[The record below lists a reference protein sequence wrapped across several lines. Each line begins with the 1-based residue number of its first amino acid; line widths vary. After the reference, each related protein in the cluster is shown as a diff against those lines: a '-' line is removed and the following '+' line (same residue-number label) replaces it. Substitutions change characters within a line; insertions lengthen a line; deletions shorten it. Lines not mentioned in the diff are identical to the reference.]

1 MQTVMPPLSHSSES
15 SSPAR
20 ALTWEW
26 LVYLAL
32 IGAALALRL
41 GGLGDA
47 PMSITEIPQALA
59 AWRAVTPQAP
69 GDALL
74 TSSPLLLLVQ
84 GASFTSLGGSEFA
97 ARLVIAVLGSVLV
110 AAPLLFRRQ
119 LGVSV
124 AFLFSLLLAFSP
136 VMLVSARFSSPVV
149 FSAALAVVLLWAAE
163 RYLHTRSGAH
173 GVAAVVAVAALV
185 LLSEPGGPVLAVV
198 LGAAALIARR
208 WQQAADH
215 QHSFDFEDD
224 GPRASTPPAP
234 PAPFPWALA
243 GAIAALVVFLVATV
257 LMLYPSGLSNIGE
270 LLSGTVRGFLER
282 APLRPAAFPLTT
294 ALFYEPFIIGLG
306 VAGAVVLWRRDALT
320 QSDRFLCAWALAGAV
335 AAALFG
341 GGEPAHALWLMLPI
355 TGLAARLAA
364 EVLRPDSGPRGW
376 DIPYFMRFLAA
387 GIGLAVLL
395 IFTFALQAVSRDLTL
410 ASGGQLAT
418 APVDPGS
425 MILLLVAAL
434 LIVISAFLGASLLD
448 WRTVLR
454 AAALALL
461 VFGALTSLGAGWR
474 AAVTQVE
481 SPYEFWH
488 PVATDRDTQLVSASL
503 DDLDDRQSRGFTLMP
518 LAVMSR
524 QDALSAWLTR
534 AYANARFITDPFE
547 ARGDAVVMIESNI
560 VPDLGGPYV
569 GQDFTVLRAWPH
581 SALPLTDVLAWWTQG
596 RVSLSAL
603 TAEQITTAYLWVRQD
618 VWQGTDDPYR

>member
-1 MQTVMPPLSHSSES
+1 MQTVMPPLSQSSES

-32 IGAALALRL
+32 IGVALALRL

-74 TSSPLLLLVQ
+74 SSSPLLLLLQ
-84 GASFTSLGGSEFA
+84 AASFTSLGGTEFA
-97 ARLVIAVLGSVLV
+97 ARLVIAALGSVLV

-119 LGVSV
+119 LGVTV
-124 AFLFSLLLAFSP
+124 TFLFSLLLAFSP
-136 VMLVSARFSSPVV
+136 VMLVSARFSSPAVL
-149 FSAALAVVLLWAAE
+149 SAALAIVLLWAAE
-163 RYLHTRSGAH
+163 RCLRTRSGAH
-173 GVAAVVAVAALV
+173 GVAAVVALAALV

-198 LGAAALIARR
+198 LGAATLITRAWQRTADRR
-208 WQQAADH
+208 GFA
-215 QHSFDFEDD
+215 FEDEA
-224 GPRASTPPAP
+224 PRESAPPAP
-234 PAPFPWALA
+234 PAPFPWTLA
-243 GAIAALVVFLVATV
+243 VSIAALVVFLVATV

-270 LLSGTVRGFLER
+270 LLGGTLRGFLQRE
-282 APLRPAAFPLTT
+282 PLRPAAFPLTT

-306 VAGAVVLWRRDALT
+306 LAGAIVQWRRGGLT
-320 QSDRFLCAWALAGAV
+320 PSDRFLCAWALAGAV

-341 GGEPAHALWLMLPI
+341 GGEPAHALWLVLPV

-387 GIGLAVLL
+387 AVALAVLF

-410 ASGGQLAT
+410 ASGGQLST

-425 MILLLVAAL
+425 MILLLVGAL
-434 LIVISAFLGASLLD
+434 LMVISAFLGASLLD

-461 VFGALTSLGAGWR
+461 VFGAFTSLGSGWR
-474 AAVTQVE
+474 AAVTAVE

-488 PVATDRDTQLVSASL
+488 PIATDRDSELVSASL

-534 AYANARFITDPFE
+534 AYPNARFVTDPFE
-547 ARGDAVVMIESNI
+547 ARGDAVVVIESNI

-596 RVSLSAL
+596 RVSLTAL